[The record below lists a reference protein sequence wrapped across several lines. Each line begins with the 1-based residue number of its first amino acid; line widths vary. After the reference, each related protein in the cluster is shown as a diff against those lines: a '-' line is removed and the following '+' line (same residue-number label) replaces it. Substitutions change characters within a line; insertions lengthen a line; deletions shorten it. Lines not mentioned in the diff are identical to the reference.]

1 DLGIAVTY
9 RLRFAETLAML
20 VFSVVSLDFVSRLMN
35 QGSPEALQA
44 YGQDYFGFAL
54 VGLTTVM
61 FAQAV
66 AGQFPASVRGAQ
78 VTGTLE
84 VITASRTSLPAFLG
98 CSAVYGTVDA
108 LVRLIATLAVGV
120 LFLGASLRLEA

>member
-1 DLGIAVTY
+1 MIARPLAFLQRDLGIAVTY

-66 AGQFPASVRGAQ
+66 AGQFTPKLSRAVKLRQQ
-78 VTGTLE
+78 VSCPFDG
-84 VITASRTSLPAFLG
+84 SSNQLG
-98 CSAVYGTVDA
+98 
-108 LVRLIATLAVGV
+108 
-120 LFLGASLRLEA
+120 EK